1 MSVNP
6 LENRFLSNVIIEPT
20 AQIGLEAGANL
31 TQVDNTSAAIVTIN
45 EEGLT
50 VLPGGTSPTSLFS
63 YQVGSLSTGN
73 ILTDIDGSGT
83 VGWAAP
89 GGQSFA
95 TVTTTDTTPT
105 TLITY
110 TIPTV
115 VTVAT
120 IKGFMQVMSST
131 SGTCLSADFS
141 VSAFMYY
148 TLSAAPTIL
157 SNGYVNS
164 LSADFPLPGIT
175 FTTDANGVLNVVVT
189 SSAYEAKWVA
199 YYSIYV
205 TQAAHV

>member
-1 MSVNP
+1 MSVNQ
-6 LENRFLSNVIIEPT
+6 LNNTFLGQV
-20 AQIGLEAGANL
+20 GLEAGASL
-31 TQVDNTSAAIVTIN
+31 TQVDSTSAAVVNIN
-45 EEGLT
+45 EDGLIIT
-50 VLPGGTSPTSLFS
+50 PGGTSPTSLFS

-73 ILTDIDGSGT
+73 VLTDIDGSGT

-95 TVTTTDTTPT
+95 TITTTDTTPT

-115 VTVAT
+115 VTLAT
-120 IKGFMQVMSST
+120 IKGFIQVISST
-131 SGTCLSADFS
+131 SATCLSADFS
-141 VSAFMYY
+141 ISAQMYY
-148 TLSAAPTIL
+148 DLTLAPTLL
-157 SNGYVNS
+157 SNGYVNA
-164 LSADFPLPGIT
+164 LNLDFPLPGIT
-175 FTTDANGVLNVVVT
+175 FTADANGVFNVVVT